1 MTVKMPTRRDL
12 LCGTVA
18 ALGAAAIPARGR
30 AATLAPIRVA
40 LVVSDSSALCE
51 YARVGGFLDKSGMT
65 VDIQYLANGGASLP
79 ALLGGTIDITPSN
92 SLSALI
98 AQEKGLPLKIIAME
112 AIYRSGQAST
122 LMLVNRDSPLQT
134 ARDLEGKTVAI
145 STLLS
150 NTHIAVMRWIDKN
163 GGNSK
168 AVKYIELGFS
178 AMPAALE
185 AKRVDAI
192 MVAEPN
198 IAASMSF
205 ARVFADAYGSY
216 APTWLQDC
224 FVSTDAWIAAHPA
237 ETKAFCAAMLAT
249 AAWANRNHDKTAPIL
264 AKALKMDEHVVDTM
278 RRAVFAEKVTPA
290 LLGPVVDAGL
300 AYGAL
305 TKPIS
310 PADAFSRQVL

>member
-1 MTVKMPTRRDL
+1 MTIKIPSRREL
-12 LCGTVA
+12 LYSSAA
-18 ALGAAAIPARGR
+18 ALGAAVVPNRGR

-51 YARVGGFLDKSGMT
+51 YARVGGFLDKAGMT

-92 SLSALI
+92 SLSAIL

-122 LMLVNRDSPLQT
+122 LLLVNRDSTLQT
-134 ARDLEGKTVAI
+134 ARDLEGKIVAI
-145 STLLS
+145 SSLLS
-150 NTHIAVMRWIDKN
+150 NTHISVMRWIDKN

-168 AVKYIELGFS
+168 AVKYIELGFT

-185 AKRVDAI
+185 AKRVDAV
-192 MVAEPN
+192 MVAEPG

-205 ARVFADAYGSY
+205 ARVFADPYGSY
-216 APTWLQDC
+216 GPAWLQDC
-224 FVSTDAWIAAHPA
+224 FVSTDAWIAGHPA
-237 ETKAFCAAMLAT
+237 ETRAFCGAMLAT

-264 AKALKMDEHVVDTM
+264 ATALKMDEHVIDTM
-278 RRAVFAEKVTPA
+278 RRAVFAEKLTPG
-290 LLGPVVDAGL
+290 LLQPVLDAGL

-310 PADAFSRQVL
+310 PADAFSREVL